1 MKKLLR
7 QNTPDPRQL
16 PLQLDLFAS
25 GSASPPLPGAEVTA
39 LAASPSPSAPTPSV
53 LAKPPA
59 ARQPGGRRIQ
69 LGEQVLDYIL
79 LRSRRRS
86 IGFVIDDEGLRIT
99 APRWVT
105 LADIDS
111 AIREKQRWIFAKL
124 NERRQRS
131 ARRMQPQMQWR
142 DGATLPFL
150 GKEISLRL
158 AAAAG
163 AEQLTEHGIAYD
175 ESQRQLLI
183 WLPPEAGEQQIRDR
197 VLGWLQSEARR
208 LFAERLPVYAE
219 KLGVRFHSFR
229 LTSAKTQWGSCTAD
243 GKIRLN
249 WRLMHFALEQID
261 YVIAHELA
269 HLREM
274 NHSPRFWAT
283 VQSVF
288 PDFDVARK
296 ALRDHGPETL
306 PAF

>member
-1 MKKLLR
+1 LKKPDR
-7 QNTPDPRQL
+7 QNAPDPRQL
-16 PLQLDLFAS
+16 PLQLDLFS
-25 GSASPPLPGAEVTA
+25 G
-39 LAASPSPSAPTPSV
+39 ASPSSVHPATDAAAPPAPPPPSAPTSPILSQ
-53 LAKPPA
+53 PPA
-59 ARQPGGRRIQ
+59 ARRPGARRIQ

-86 IGFVIDDEGLRIT
+86 IGFVIDEDGLRIT

-105 LADIDS
+105 LGDIDS
-111 AIREKQRWIFAKL
+111 AIREKQRWIFSKL

-163 AEQLTEHGIAYD
+163 AEQRTEHGIAYD
-175 ESQRQLLI
+175 EAQRQLLI

-197 VLGWLQSEARR
+197 VLGWLQSEAKR

-249 WRLMHFALEQID
+249 WRLMHFALDQID

>member
-16 PLQLDLFAS
+16 PLQLDLFVG
-25 GSASPPLPGAEVTA
+25 GSASPPLPATDVKA
-39 LAASPSPSAPTPSV
+39 VAASPSPSAPTPSV

-59 ARQPGGRRIQ
+59 VRQPGARRIQ

-175 ESQRQLLI
+175 ESERQLLI